1 MRDRGTLNFSV
12 AEYYSMS
19 ANLDETSLAQRIVL
33 CCLADAEE
41 SGTAPLN
48 TAEIREAA
56 SERLDREAAEEMG
69 HLSEAD
75 VMRALNGLTETEI
88 VDESRPDDRSPVGKG
103 RPEYSLTVDA
113 DEVSAHLE
121 GDDRVAPLLD

>member
-1 MRDRGTLNFSV
+1 
-12 AEYYSMS
+12 MS

-33 CCLADAEE
+33 CCLADATE
-41 SGTAPLN
+41 SGETPLN

-56 SERLDREAAEEMG
+56 TERLDRDDTEDMG

-75 VMRALNGLTETEI
+75 VMRALNGLTVTEI

-103 RPEYSLTVDA
+103 RPVYSLTIDIDRIRECLA
-113 DEVSAHLE
+113 D
-121 GDDRVAPLLD
+121 DDRVAELLN

>member
-1 MRDRGTLNFSV
+1 
-12 AEYYSMS
+12 MS

-33 CCLADAEE
+33 CCLADAAE
-41 SGTAPLN
+41 SDETPLN

-56 SERLDREAAEEMG
+56 SERLDRDDTEDMG

-75 VMRALNGLTETEI
+75 VMRALNGLAETEI

-103 RPEYSLTVDA
+103 RPVYSLTVDVEA
-113 DEVSAHLE
+113 VRECLA
-121 GDDRVAPLLD
+121 GDDRVAPLLN